1 MKKVLFVIV
10 FSLIISLAFSES
22 IDSLKAK
29 REMLYGNYLNINVP
43 GKTLSKA
50 ESEKAASF
58 LKDLVIV
65 DTKIIKEYSKL
76 NKKEKDLQA
85 KINSL
90 NEENNSLSKE
100 LTSNINYIKI
110 INVAGGIVVVLFIIS
125 LFFLFMF
132 FVKYKKL
139 KRG

>member
-1 MKKVLFVIV
+1 
-10 FSLIISLAFSES
+10 
-22 IDSLKAK
+22 
-29 REMLYGNYLNINVP
+29 MLYGNYLNINVP